1 MQKVRRA
8 KRKSP
13 EAAKDLVDKMWE
25 RTRSRIRS
33 GSRSPKEHVN
43 RANQLAERVR
53 IAREPQDRREGHQRI
68 ALWHLLSHD
77 GHQQVLEPPSASPS
91 DLYAAWRELSPAE
104 QLEAIATSS
113 PDSFPG
119 SRLWEKEGARR
130 AAARSSASL
139 CTLDTEVGTIP
150 GTAGDVGLPGAWCS
164 LYAVHQYKMRKLG
177 PSPLGASPPSSPLVE
192 PTTETTSSHHD
203 NAPATPGGNLD

>member
-1 MQKVRRA
+1 MLTAWHWKRDLYSLPLEVAMQKVRRA
-8 KRKSP
+8 LRKSP

-77 GHQQVLEPPSASPS
+77 GRQQALEPPSVSPS

-104 QLEAIATSS
+104 QLEAIATSMHAHS
-113 PDSFPG
+113 G
-119 SRLWEKEGARR
+119 VR
-130 AAARSSASL
+130 ASTVLLAARDDVATDNNGASYHYTVDGRIYDRL
-139 CTLDTEVGTIP
+139 LG
-150 GTAGDVGLPGAWCS
+150 WCS
-164 LYAVHQYKMRKLG
+164 GFLRR
-177 PSPLGASPPSSPLVE
+177 PPSSVRSGLE
-192 PTTETTSSHHD
+192 KKD
-203 NAPATPGGNLD
+203 QALPALSVPSPPIAVLA